1 MSSLLYS
8 SLPPSSLLLPCPSPP
23 PPSFLLLPPSSHF
36 PPPPPPPPPTSLLP
50 QRPPVDWGVMPPRAA
65 SYTFPYVVA
74 WSGSTNQIHVFSLLD
89 QRCVQEIPFPVSCSL
104 DFELCTLTS
113 YLLKLLQNCMH
124 NVYNLSLSLHCYK
137 ILALEYFI
145 GCTY

>member
-1 MSSLLYS
+1 MMVHELSPLFLPSSFLSPPSMSLPSSSLLP
-8 SLPPSSLLLPCPSPP
+8 PPSSLLP
-23 PPSFLLLPPSSHF
+23 PPSSPSS
-36 PPPPPPPPPTSLLP
+36 